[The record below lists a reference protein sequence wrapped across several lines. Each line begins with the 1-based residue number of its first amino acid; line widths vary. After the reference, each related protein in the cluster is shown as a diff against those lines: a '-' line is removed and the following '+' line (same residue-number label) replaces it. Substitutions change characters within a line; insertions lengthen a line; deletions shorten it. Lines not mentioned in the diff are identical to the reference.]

1 MSFRDKVAQQI
12 QEKTGNQADNIATEP
27 ELDNIE
33 AFVSSTFF
41 GVDNLRNSP
50 SCLDLRLANGTFKAL
65 PYSYIIEINYDPSD
79 GIEITTTTK
88 KICITGRNLKLLY
101 NYLVSYRIRYIQANI
116 GNDLTE
122 EKLLFVKDIVIEES

>member
-12 QEKTGNQADNIATEP
+12 QEKTANQP
-27 ELDNIE
+27 EISNVDQESDKIE
-33 AFVSSTFF
+33 AFVSSAFF

-50 SCLDLRLANGTFKAL
+50 SCLDLRLVNGTFKAL

-79 GIEITTTTK
+79 GIEIITTTK
-88 KICITGRNLKLLY
+88 RISITGRNLKVLY
-101 NYLVSYRIRYIQANI
+101 NYLVSYRIRYIQANF

-122 EKLLFVKDIVIEES
+122 EKLLFVKDIKIEET

>member
-1 MSFRDKVAQQI
+1 MSFRDKVAQNI
-12 QEKTGNQADNIATEP
+12 QERNDKASAVDVKEQEP
-27 ELDNIE
+27 DNIE

-50 SCLDLRLANGTFKAL
+50 SCLDLRLVNGTFKAL
-65 PYSYIIEINYDPSD
+65 PYSYIIEMNYDPSD
-79 GIEITTTTK
+79 GIEIITTTK

-122 EKLLFVKDIVIEES
+122 EKHLFVKDITIEES